1 MLHHIIELIID
12 TYWCGSGN
20 VSRGLHELGP
30 NYLVDAC
37 CRSHDLCNVFIEPG
51 EEKYNVRNNGRFTI
65 SSCDCNDAF
74 YRCLNT
80 VNSYSSS
87 AVLSAYASTYPD
99 CLVVRP
105 KVRCLSPA
113 NDYNKN
119 PCKGY
124 RNSENAADNKDLCST
139 FENRCEIYDVTDEYE
154 SVIVDSL
161 FKTHQLELDQ
171 QKQQATIRP
180 NDKDR
185 SHQPPASPPSS
196 SLFLPNVWQLVH
208 GSP

>member
-1 MLHHIIELIID
+1 M
-12 TYWCGSGN
+12 
-20 VSRGLHELGP
+20 GP
-30 NYLVDAC
+30 NHLVDAC
-37 CRSHDLCNVFIEPG
+37 CRKHDLCDVFVEPG
-51 EEKYNVRNNGRFTI
+51 EVKYNVRNNGRFTI
-65 SSCDCNDAF
+65 SSCDCNSAF
-74 YRCLNT
+74 YHCLNA

-99 CLVVRP
+99 CLILRP
-105 KVRCLSPA
+105 KTICRSPA

-124 RNSENAADNKDLCST
+124 RSSENAADDKHLCST
-139 FENRCEIYDVTDEYE
+139 SENRCEIYDIITDEY
-154 SVIVDSL
+154 VIVDSL
-161 FKTHQLELDQ
+161 FKTHQLQLDQ
-171 QKQQATIRP
+171 QKQQATIKP

-185 SHQPPASPPSS
+185 NATMLHRSHQPPPSPPSS